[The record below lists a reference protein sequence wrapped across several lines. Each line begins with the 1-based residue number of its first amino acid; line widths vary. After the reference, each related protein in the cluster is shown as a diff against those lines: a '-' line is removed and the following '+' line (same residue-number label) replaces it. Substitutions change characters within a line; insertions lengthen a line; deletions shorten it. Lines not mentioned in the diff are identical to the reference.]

1 MTITPEK
8 IYEVFGI
15 TPGPWEYKYEWK
27 DEGDWRQRGYYSGR
41 IQICGDPLYPGDNN
55 FYANGCLFTQSPTM
69 LVALVRIQL
78 FAESEYNTE
87 VSETYYKSIIEA
99 ADHKKRPW
107 PELKKELLS

>member
-1 MTITPEK
+1 MITPEK

-15 TPGPWEYKYEWK
+15 TPGPWVAEHTYMSAMVK
-27 DEGDWRQRGYYSGR
+27 GR
-41 IQICGDPLYPGDNN
+41 RP
-55 FYANGCLFTQSPTM
+55 NGEVIGKMHPSINGLFTDTQNAINTLCAAAAPTM

-99 ADHKKRPW
+99 ADHKKRSW
-107 PELKKELLS
+107 PELKKELLG